1 MLTSLKERWRKPKK
15 LAGFRLR
22 IQGQTNFDGMVKFKC
37 LPRLPPFGIVGIPM
51 NITGPGQNPKIKVG
65 KSDELPLEERQ
76 EEMDD
81 TAN

>member
-37 LPRLPPFGIVGIPM
+37 RLGLPPFGIVGIPM

-81 TAN
+81 KAN